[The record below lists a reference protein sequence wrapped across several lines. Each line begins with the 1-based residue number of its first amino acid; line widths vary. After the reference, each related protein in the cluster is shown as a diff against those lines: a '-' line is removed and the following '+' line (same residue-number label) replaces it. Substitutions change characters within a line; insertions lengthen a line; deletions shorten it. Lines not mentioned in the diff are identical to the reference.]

1 MLTSKQRA
9 YLRSLAVNED
19 TILRMGKS
27 GMSPELV
34 KQADDALEK
43 RELIKG
49 RVLDNNID
57 YDARTAAEE
66 LAKATRSEVVQVIG
80 TKFVLYRESHSKP
93 REKRIQLVKPA
104 KKRPQ

>member
-19 TILRMGKS
+19 TILMMGKS
-27 GMSPELV
+27 GMSPELA

-49 RVLDNNID
+49 HVLPESSPMTS
-57 YDARTAAEE
+57 REAAEE
-66 LAKATRSEVVQVIG
+66 LARQTNSEVVQVIG
-80 TKFVLYRESHSKP
+80 SRFVLYRKKKKDPKIVLP
-93 REKRIQLVKPA
+93 R
-104 KKRPQ
+104 

>member
-19 TILRMGKS
+19 TILMMGKS

-49 RVLDNNID
+49 RVLPESSPMTS
-57 YDARTAAEE
+57 REAAEAMLE
-66 LAKATRSEVVQVIG
+66 LARQTNSEVVQVIG
-80 TKFVLYRESHSKP
+80 SRFVLYRKKKKDPKIVLP
-93 REKRIQLVKPA
+93 R
-104 KKRPQ
+104 

>member
-19 TILRMGKS
+19 TILMVGKS
-27 GMSPELV
+27 GMGPEIV

-49 RVLDNNID
+49 RVLPETCPVSPRD
-57 YDARTAAEE
+57 AAEE
-66 LAKATRSEVVQVIG
+66 IAAQTNSEVVQVIG
-80 TKFVLYRESHSKP
+80 SKFVLYRRKKKDPKIVLP
-93 REKRIQLVKPA
+93 R
-104 KKRPQ
+104 

>member
-1 MLTSKQRA
+1 MELTSKQRA
-9 YLRSLAVNED
+9 QLRGLQV
-19 TILRMGKS
+19 GKD
-27 GMSPELV
+27 GIGANLI
-34 KQADDALEK
+34 KQADDALEA